1 MCDGW
6 IVKKPI
12 RRYYVAQSEGQ
23 YGNYRGRGERR
34 KVENENFYELGQTGG
49 ADDDWIGWLS
59 QWLKMVN
66 NWGGWGW
73 SGCAR
78 LGPSLSSIRSV
89 FSSTSLLCLLVSD
102 DHTLSNGTL
111 YENEDWG
118 YSTWQMQ
125 LTDTGP
131 GITGNLPASP
141 LPWQSKVVNVINIS
155 LLKSLLWY
163 WDLADQG
170 HLRWCFLIAV
180 GCFWEGISS

>member
-1 MCDGW
+1 MSPNLKD
-6 IVKKPI
+6 
-12 RRYYVAQSEGQ
+12 SMETTEEEE
-23 YGNYRGRGERR
+23 RGERWKMR
-34 KVENENFYELGQTGG
+34 ILWTWAN
-49 ADDDWIGWLS
+49 DDWIGWLS

-66 NWGGWGW
+66 NRGGWGW

-89 FSSTSLLCLLVSD
+89 FCSTSLLCLLVSD
-102 DHTLSNGTL
+102 DHTLNNGTL

-170 HLRWCFLIAV
+170 HLHRGFLIAV